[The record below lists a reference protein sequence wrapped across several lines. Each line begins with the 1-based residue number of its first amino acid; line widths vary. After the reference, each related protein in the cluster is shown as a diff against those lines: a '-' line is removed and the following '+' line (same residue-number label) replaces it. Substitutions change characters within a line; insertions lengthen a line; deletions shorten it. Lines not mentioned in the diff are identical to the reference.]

1 MALDLSG
8 LLPVIEVEIKKL
20 LAVIE
25 AEIKKRIEAESDKV
39 VDAALDALKK
49 AFPGNWDDL
58 AIEAAKAAVEKAV
71 KAGLLSLADKISK

>member
-8 LLPVIEVEIKKL
+8 LLPVIEVEIKKF
-20 LAVIE
+20 
-25 AEIKKRIEAESDKV
+25 IEAESDKV